1 MAEIKLTING
11 RVRNVNLTRIDWTEA
26 QRLNGLY
33 GSTPLPSDA
42 LESVTDCIMQSTVDA
57 AAKPSGDADDAFYI
71 FRTSHG
77 SNSLLSGLVPL
88 ADQLGT
94 RVLYYGARQK
104 TGDSI
109 MSFFHPAEQQAPA
122 NADLDL
128 HNPEQVIYSSI
139 ALTPGSAVPVI
150 QNMIYKTGADTSGL
164 LACYNS
170 AAVIQTDA
178 GGLFGASMCQNAAGE
193 NAVILWSFGRYGYR
207 ITPNYAA
214 RGNYWYEWGGS
225 TFWYPSINGH
235 AMLSGVP
242 LNGDGYNA
250 TVSAPYIETEDD
262 VQIDDC
268 ISAEMIYTEIGGKPY
283 LGLAACKWL
292 NGAVIQL
299 DVALLPGWFWG
310 DYQTPPSENP
320 ADIDQYHGYDAAP
333 EKTSGTYSYTMADIT
348 LPTNPQPFSG
358 MTATEHGLHVYSISQ
373 SDYNE
378 ILGSLWGDGGLAES
392 IWRKFRNYKFNP
404 VAGVIACHKMPS
416 ELMPTSTAIVQVKAA
431 GCPLM
436 SISSAHDITSKAYID
451 GSSRTLRIPKY
462 FSSHLNYDPYSSI
475 QMFLPFCGW
484 MIIPADRVVG
494 GSISVQYRADVVT
507 GNVCAFIRCFDG
519 DGKNTACYQMTG
531 NAALSV
537 PVTGNDN
544 GVGTVLGAV
553 TASAGL
559 AAAALTGGIGGAA
572 LIAGAAGAGLATQ
585 TARNAIQT
593 GTQYSGNVAALG
605 CLQPFVLIT
614 LPVEHTSEEYR
625 ELHGLPSGIGL
636 TVGQLSGTGYTEM
649 AEFHADFEC
658 METEQAEIERIM
670 KEGVIL

>member
-1 MAEIKLTING
+1 MGQVKLINS
-11 RVRNVNLTRIDWTEA
+11 LTGIPEAFPLASVDWTALSALATHFSATMVNVSDVTDTHKTFYYVDNVDVSSITVRDTIKPTDSRSLFRIGSEAAFRANFQPESASVPWSSFDTPATWQVPVQNANALEGHGTFSPNRLYYSNDTASTDYSTSAGGAVGGALGMYPASGNMFALMCIGAKQTSYIGNFYQQSTAGFCPRWRGNFCIDFSTHPSRNYATASAAEVLGSQDVNPIPSPVGLIAQCVYTEISGYPHIAMCAISVDSTGKA
-26 QRLNGLY
+26 QRL
-33 GSTPLPSDA
+33 
-42 LESVTDCIMQSTVDA
+42 
-57 AAKPSGDADDAFYI
+57 
-71 FRTSHG
+71 
-77 SNSLLSGLVPL
+77 
-88 ADQLGT
+88 
-94 RVLYYGARQK
+94 
-104 TGDSI
+104 
-109 MSFFHPAEQQAPA
+109 
-122 NADLDL
+122 
-128 HNPEQVIYSSI
+128 
-139 ALTPGSAVPVI
+139 
-150 QNMIYKTGADTSGL
+150 
-164 LACYNS
+164 
-170 AAVIQTDA
+170 
-178 GGLFGASMCQNAAGE
+178 
-193 NAVILWSFGRYGYR
+193 
-207 ITPNYAA
+207 
-214 RGNYWYEWGGS
+214 
-225 TFWYPSINGH
+225 
-235 AMLSGVP
+235 SGVFIP
-242 LNGDGYNA
+242 A
-250 TVSAPYIETEDD
+250 
-262 VQIDDC
+262 
-268 ISAEMIYTEIGGKPY
+268 
-283 LGLAACKWL
+283 
-292 NGAVIQL
+292 
-299 DVALLPGWFWG
+299 WFWG
-310 DYQTPPSENP
+310 EYQAPMSTDP
-320 ADIDQYHGYDAAP
+320 ADIPQYHGFDAEP
-333 EKTSGTYSYTMADIT
+333 EKTSGTYSYTMSDIT

-358 MTATEHGLHVYSISQ
+358 MAATAHGLHVYSISQ

-392 IWRKFRNYKFNP
+392 LWRKFRNYKFNP
-404 VAGVIACHKMPS
+404 IAGVIACHKMPS

-451 GSSRTLRIPKY
+451 GSSRTLSIPKY

-484 MIIPADRVVG
+484 MSIPADRVVG

-531 NAALSV
+531 NAALSI

-544 GVGTVLGAV
+544 GVGAVLGAV

-559 AAAALTGGIGGAA
+559 AAAALTGVGGAA

-585 TARNAIQT
+585 TARSAMQT

-636 TVGQLSGTGYTEM
+636 TVGQLAGTGYTEM
-649 AEFHADFEC
+649 SEFHADFEC